1 MSVSGFFLSLD
12 TQTTTSMIA
21 IALLI
26 QAIVIGSQSIVV
38 RAYKGI
44 RTVAWANLTNAL
56 GMMLVG
62 FRGLLSPWVT
72 IIIAN
77 YLILFGT
84 VLHYMGICRFLS
96 SSYNRTVIVFS
107 SLPVLALFPYYTFI
121 KDDLVLRIVIISLC
135 TATLIGAGSLKL
147 LQLHKSAYRQ
157 SAFSLSVITGVYAIV
172 LLVRAVGVTLYP
184 PEDVFTQ
191 NFIMVFHGL
200 VLFIASLLWT
210 SGFSFMVGQRLQVD
224 LDELSTVD
232 SLTRLTNRR
241 GMTRLLEAEFARNTR
256 SHSGFAVLLVDVDK
270 FKAINDKFGHYIGDV
285 VLQQIAH
292 TMKGFVRE
300 QDFVSR
306 WGGEEFLI
314 LLPATGLNEATHV
327 GERLCR
333 KIEQETFKIENKAMP
348 LTISIGVASSDGCV
362 SLHEIYKNADQA
374 LYKAKLSRNAV
385 AVQDFVRNGQEAY
398 LSV

>member
-1 MSVSGFFLSLD
+1 MSVSRFFLSLD

-26 QAIVIGSQSIVV
+26 QAIVIGSQSIIV

-44 RTVAWANLTNAL
+44 RTVAVANLTNAI
-56 GMMLVG
+56 GMMLVS
-62 FRGLLSPWVT
+62 FRGAVSPWVT
-72 IIIAN
+72 VVLAN

-84 VLHYMGICRFLS
+84 VLHYVGICRFLS
-96 SSYNRTVIVFS
+96 SRCSRSVVVFS
-107 SLPVLALFPYYTFI
+107 SLPVLVLFPYYTFI
-121 KDDLVLRIVIISLC
+121 KDDLVVRLVVMSLC
-135 TATLIGAGSLKL
+135 AALLISAGSLL
-147 LQLHKSAYRQ
+147 LLKLHKSAYRQ
-157 SAFSLSVITGVYAIV
+157 SSFFLSIVTGVYALV
-172 LLVRAVGVTLYP
+172 LIIRAGGVILYP
-184 PEDVFTQ
+184 PANVFTQ

-241 GMTRLLEAEFARNTR
+241 GMNRLLEAEFARTTR
-256 SHSGFAVLLVDVDK
+256 SHSGFSVLLVDVDK
-270 FKAINDKFGHYIGDV
+270 FKSINDKYGHYIGDI
-285 VLQQIAH
+285 VLQQIAN

-333 KIEQETFKIENKAMP
+333 NVEQETFRVESKVMP

-385 AVQDFVRNGQEAY
+385 AVQDFLRNGQEAY
-398 LSV
+398 FSI